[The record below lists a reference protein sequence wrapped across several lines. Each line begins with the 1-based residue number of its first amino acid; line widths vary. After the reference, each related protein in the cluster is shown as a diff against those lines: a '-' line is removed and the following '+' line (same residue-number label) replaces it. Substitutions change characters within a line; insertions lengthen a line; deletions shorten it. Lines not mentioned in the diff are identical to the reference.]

1 MASRKVK
8 KALSARHLFDNWH
21 SLVVGYV
28 LAKLGLKN
36 VLKVKIKG
44 YVFEMSP
51 DVFEWLLLWYSHRLA
66 KYIDC
71 VDGTLI
77 LDSMRIKLTSGVVCD
92 AKAFAEA
99 LGWTYDASRDCWIKN
114 GVAFKRMY
122 MSVIE
127 VFDLGYYDVLNVRDK
142 VVIDVGSFVG
152 DSAIYFA
159 LKGARKVIAIEPHV
173 EAFQEMLENIKL
185 NGLEGIV
192 VPVNAGL
199 ASKPGKVHVKGVDVV
214 HTQGTYHK
222 LNKCGEIPAVTL
234 SELINK
240 YDLNDGVLKMDCEG
254 CEYDIVL
261 NDYEHVKAFDEL
273 IVDYHV
279 GDVPKLLEVL
289 SKDYWCKILRGDE
302 YVGTIHCT
310 KR

>member
-1 MASRKVK
+1 
-8 KALSARHLFDNWH
+8 
-21 SLVVGYV
+21 
-28 LAKLGLKN
+28 
-36 VLKVKIKG
+36 
-44 YVFEMSP
+44 
-51 DVFEWLLLWYSHRLA
+51 
-66 KYIDC
+66 
-71 VDGTLI
+71 
-77 LDSMRIKLTSGVVCD
+77 
-92 AKAFAEA
+92 
-99 LGWTYDASRDCWIKN
+99 
-114 GVAFKRMY
+114 
-122 MSVIE
+122 
-127 VFDLGYYDVLNVRDK
+127 
-142 VVIDVGSFVG
+142 
-152 DSAIYFA
+152 
-159 LKGARKVIAIEPHV
+159 
-173 EAFQEMLENIKL
+173 MLENIKL

-222 LNKCGEIPAVTL
+222 LNKCGEIRAVTL

-289 SKDYWCKILRGDE
+289 SKDYWCKILRVMSTSEPYTAPRGRHSSSFNVDPI
-302 YVGTIHCT
+302 V
-310 KR
+310 